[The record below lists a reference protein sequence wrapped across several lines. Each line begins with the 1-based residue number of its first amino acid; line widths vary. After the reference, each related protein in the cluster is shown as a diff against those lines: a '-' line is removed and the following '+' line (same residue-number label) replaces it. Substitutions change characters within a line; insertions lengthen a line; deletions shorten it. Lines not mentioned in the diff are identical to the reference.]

1 MASTSCIYYVAS
13 AVISKSG
20 SGFSLYS
27 ITWANVP
34 PSTQTVLVQYRVQ
47 GDVTWINVSTNLQV
61 DLFGNISSPLTILA
75 SAAAETYY
83 EVRFA
88 NQCGS
93 LEYIQTFFYSSQL
106 NAGTY
111 LVDYGI
117 YNICGNDPIT
127 LFSDIPFAIGAVMYT
142 DPGLT
147 DLATGNLY
155 IANNNGII
163 YAINSVTAVVGAATG
178 YTCNNSFE
186 TLCRLAAS
194 AGASCS
200 AAIVSLYSDEVP
212 TIGTILYT
220 DQALSI
226 PATGSAY
233 VNVINQAV
241 IYNVNSGTG
250 AITSIDGTSCTANG
264 ALYQYAPVFGDVYGA
279 DALQLFTPG
288 SFGRGAIMYTDYA
301 MTTELTG
308 QNFIAENESGII
320 YSISSTTGEVGCI
333 AVEC

>member
-1 MASTSCIYYVAS
+1 MASSTCIYYVAS
-13 AVISKSG
+13 ANISVDG
-20 SGFSLYS
+20 LGFTLYKL
-27 ITWANVP
+27 TWVTTP
-34 PSTQTVLVQYRVQ
+34 PATQSVLVQYRKQ

-61 DLFGNISSPLTILA
+61 DIYGNITSPLTILTPA
-75 SAAAETYY
+75 EAATYY
-83 EVRFA
+83 EIRFV

-93 LEYIQTFFYSSQL
+93 LEYIQTFFYSAQL

-111 LVDYGI
+111 LVDFGL
-117 YNICGNDPIT
+117 YNICGNDSIT
-127 LFSDIPFAIGAVMYT
+127 LFSDIPFDVGAIMYT
-142 DPGLT
+142 DTGLT
-147 DLATGNLY
+147 DLAAGHLY
-155 IANNNGII
+155 IANNDGII
-163 YAINSVTAVVGAATG
+163 YAIDPVTAVVGADTG
-178 YTCNNSFE
+178 YSCNDSFE

-200 AAIVSLYSDEVP
+200 ATIVPLYSDEVP

-220 DQALSI
+220 DKALSI
-226 PATGSAY
+226 AATGSAY
-233 VNVINQAV
+233 VNVINQGI

-250 AITSIDGTSCTANG
+250 AITSIDGTSCTSNG
-264 ALYQYAPVFGDVYGA
+264 GLYQYAPVFNDVFSA
-279 DALQLFTPG
+279 DGLQLFTPG

-308 QNFIAENESGII
+308 QNFIAENESDII